1 MMLLFLFVYFLLF
14 ISSIQTCPL
23 KIVDTRSGCY
33 CGIEIDGT
41 NYIQCHP
48 YSINQIPEFTRSYIH
63 DKLNLSRNSI
73 EYLTNKSFQ
82 QLKVKRI
89 YLEYN
94 PIKSI
99 DKQTF
104 NHNNLLH
111 YLEELYIDTLNNH
124 TVEFLCY
131 GTWKNLRILKLSGFN
146 LNQYQYCL
154 EKFYRLEKLTIQ
166 NSQIPF
172 ISYYIYQLPVLY
184 ELSLINNSLKE
195 FAIDEQSISSIRILN
210 LTSNQLHTIPND
222 INIRLPNLITLDL
235 SHNFIEQIPNLQQTT
250 ILYLNL
256 SYNQINSFEIKQ
268 NQYFIDLSSNPICTI
283 DKTNDLTNIL
293 LNNLTNLHCDCR
305 LGYFL
310 KDNLFD
316 NQTICSTPDMF
327 HGLYV
332 KDLTYEQLMSV
343 CLIDLPLNC
352 KEITNFKEIQ
362 QYAQYFINTT
372 EQILNTTK
380 ITETIQNLNNEEIN
394 VSSFRLTSFYTL
406 YENNDLL
413 VFWDFDTLLTDY
425 LLTAQL
431 QIIIEHESQIIR
443 RSKYLS
449 PYVKQ
454 YIIPHIPPN
463 KNYYVCLLLK
473 QSSYG
478 TNKYCREVILLTNQ
492 TFSQLL
498 YVNRSIVFGFFT
510 GTILTTCLLVT
521 LAFICHLHYK
531 RKHFYPLYHH
541 PHHHH
546 HHPHQQQ
553 QRYMYIHRT
562 NDEGTYKH
570 SILSSSL
577 SKQQRRRGHLKPL
590 PTWYQQ
596 TSKQLSSIPRSPC
609 CLLQYHDRTLSSS
622 TTTNRMISLSS
633 EYSNGIDKE
642 PMTSTSIMSNMSL
655 DDQESHTIQSPTKHV
670 YEELGDNNLFV

>member
-1 MMLLFLFVYFLLF
+1 
-14 ISSIQTCPL
+14 
-23 KIVDTRSGCY
+23 
-33 CGIEIDGT
+33 
-41 NYIQCHP
+41 
-48 YSINQIPEFTRSYIH
+48 
-63 DKLNLSRNSI
+63 
-73 EYLTNKSFQ
+73 
-82 QLKVKRI
+82 
-89 YLEYN
+89 
-94 PIKSI
+94 KSI

-111 YLEELYIDTLNNH
+111 YLEELYIDTSNNNH
-124 TVEFLCY
+124 TLEFLCY

-154 EKFYRLEKLTIQ
+154 EKFYRLEKLIIQ

-172 ISYYIYQLPVLY
+172 ISYYMYQLPVLY

-195 FAIDEQSISSIRILN
+195 FSIDEQSISSIRILN

-316 NQTICSTPDMF
+316 NQTICSTPDIF

-380 ITETIQNLNNEEIN
+380 
-394 VSSFRLTSFYTL
+394 
-406 YENNDLL
+406 
-413 VFWDFDTLLTDY
+413 
-425 LLTAQL
+425 
-431 QIIIEHESQIIR
+431 
-443 RSKYLS
+443 
-449 PYVKQ
+449 
-454 YIIPHIPPN
+454 
-463 KNYYVCLLLK
+463 
-473 QSSYG
+473 
-478 TNKYCREVILLTNQ
+478 
-492 TFSQLL
+492 
-498 YVNRSIVFGFFT
+498 
-510 GTILTTCLLVT
+510 
-521 LAFICHLHYK
+521 
-531 RKHFYPLYHH
+531 
-541 PHHHH
+541 
-546 HHPHQQQ
+546 
-553 QRYMYIHRT
+553 
-562 NDEGTYKH
+562 
-570 SILSSSL
+570 
-577 SKQQRRRGHLKPL
+577 
-590 PTWYQQ
+590 
-596 TSKQLSSIPRSPC
+596 
-609 CLLQYHDRTLSSS
+609 
-622 TTTNRMISLSS
+622 
-633 EYSNGIDKE
+633 
-642 PMTSTSIMSNMSL
+642 
-655 DDQESHTIQSPTKHV
+655 
-670 YEELGDNNLFV
+670 